1 MPAVTA
7 SNSRGRHPTHLAGC
21 IKWLPPKD
29 ELSSVPKGFDEG
41 GLNHPVVVLSPKSQ
55 NGKVTILIMTS
66 FGGIDLKTKHASSH
80 KKRIEYLPVKPCDPH
95 PDNGILL
102 KLSNHP
108 SGMPRKTYV
117 HTTDS
122 RLVRLDMLRVFKP
135 QGVELSLSPESYRQL
150 ADYAKFNAPA
160 PRPQTV
166 SVFVPVTVPVSVPI
180 PAAAAAIAPP
190 RTPTRAATWAAAAS
204 SQRTTPP
211 PPSSVRRGSE
221 AAVPRADKAATLES
235 SRLGVRTPPA
245 TPPPPP
251 QRRQQ
256 QLSPEDFD
264 RYRQRMAAVLAMRAE
279 LEAER
284 QPLLRPATTTT
295 TTPTTTAHRGYGYG
309 YEPDTARYVSSTRT
323 EAAATAAAAAD
334 DDEEP
339 SSSSGCSRFARFLW
353 VALRLAVGVLACYGV
368 YRGYAWATAAIAEA
382 GRRATAFAAEGGI
395 QGLMG
400 RRIAAAVVGK
410 RLLWGEGGA

>member
-66 FGGIDLKTKHASSH
+66 FGGVDLKTKHASSH

-102 KLSNHP
+102 ELRNHP

-122 RLVRLDMLRVFKP
+122 RLIRLDMLRVFKP

-150 ADYAKFNAPA
+150 ADYAKFDAPA
-160 PRPQTV
+160 PRPQTI
-166 SVFVPVTVPVSVPI
+166 SVPAPV
-180 PAAAAAIAPP
+180 PAATAPP
-190 RTPTRAATWAAAAS
+190 RTPTRAATWAPAAS

-211 PPSSVRRGSE
+211 PPSFVRRGSE
-221 AAVPRADKAATLES
+221 AAVPRADKVATRE

-245 TPPPPP
+245 TPTPPP
-251 QRRQQ
+251 QRQ

-264 RYRQRMAAVLAMRAE
+264 RYRQRMAAVVAKRAE

-295 TTPTTTAHRGYGYG
+295 TTTPTTAHRGYGYG
-309 YEPDTARYVSSTRT
+309 YGYTYEPDTARFVSSTRT
-323 EAAATAAAAAD
+323 EAAATTG

-339 SSSSGCSRFARFLW
+339 SSSSSGCSRFARFLW
-353 VALRLAVGVLACYGV
+353 VALRVAVGVLACYGV
-368 YRGYAWATAAIAEA
+368 YRGYAWAAAAIAEA
-382 GRRATAFAAEGGI
+382 GQRATTFAAEGGI
-395 QGLMG
+395 QGLVGHGGG
-400 RRIAAAVVGK
+400 RRITAVVGK
-410 RLLWGEGGA
+410 RLLGGG